1 MSALDTLADG
11 RLALARN
18 NIGLALSDLGAVRAR
33 ASELDFC
40 DKEWGGYIGE
50 VFAEQER
57 LLREALEA
65 LQ

>member
-1 MSALDTLADG
+1 MSMTDKLTDG

-33 ASELDFC
+33 VAESNC
-40 DKEWGGYIGE
+40 DDEWDGYIAK
-50 VFAEQER
+50 VFSAQEA

-65 LQ
+65 LK

>member
-1 MSALDTLADG
+1 MSKERTIAEG

-33 ASELDFC
+33 VAESNC
-40 DKEWGGYIGE
+40 DDEWDGYIAK
-50 VFAEQER
+50 VFSAQEA

-65 LQ
+65 LK